1 MLRTYVMAF
10 RFEKYICK
18 MSQYSFTP
26 DSAAGPRVSL
36 TPAVGPR
43 SQQSNPLTPAG
54 CPAT

>member
-1 MLRTYVMAF
+1 MLRTYVMVF

-18 MSQYSFTP
+18 MSQYSTP
-26 DSAAGPRVSL
+26 DSAAGTRVSL
-36 TPAVGPR
+36 TPAAGPR